1 MSPLSLLFL
10 ASQLY
15 ICNIFC
21 YFPTVLGYSA
31 VALFFNHFFFFSL
44 FTLAWQIST
53 DTAPSSLIVFDY
65 IQSIDE
71 PIKNVDF

>member
-10 ASQLY
+10 ASQLHIY
-15 ICNIFC
+15 NIFC
-21 YFPTVLGYSA
+21 FFPTVLGYSA
-31 VALFFNHFFFFSL
+31 VALFFNHFSFI
-44 FTLAWQIST
+44 FTLVWQIST
-53 DTAPSSLIVFDY
+53 NTAPSSLIVFEY